1 MIDSRKLKVFLTV
14 AQCESYTAASRVLN
28 TVQSTISH
36 SIHDLEQDL
45 GCVLFQKV
53 GKRMLPTD
61 AALTFIEYGKR
72 IETLMDEVRG
82 SVNGSCYRERS
93 RFVIWES

>member
-1 MIDSRKLKVFLTV
+1 MQYEHFRPLDSQSIRHLKEDF
-14 AQCESYTAASRVLN
+14 
-28 TVQSTISH
+28 
-36 SIHDLEQDL
+36 
-45 GCVLFQKV
+45 GCVQFRKV